1 MKAKKFEL
9 WSGITVMFLVLF
21 LLFLVYPMYGDFE
34 AGSHHE
40 GKPVQPPGIYEILL
54 PELLQQNDFKQL

>member
-21 LLFLVYPMYGDFE
+21 LLFLVYPMYGILRQ
-34 AGSHHE
+34 AVITKE
-40 GKPVQPPGIYEILL
+40 GQPPGIYEILL